1 MPYFQT
7 KPHGILRHMTP
18 ELCSSLIVDCEART
32 VQTQETAQD
41 ISETSISPV
50 VWQSWWIMLTIIFEL
65 CHPIVPMFEFVVR
78 WQWQNHADCWG
89 FAGGS
94 ARRDAG
100 SCLKFDLR
108 DHWKGWLK
116 SYILVCIYIIYIY
129 IYIHTKGL
137 PVNCCA
143 KSGQQR
149 YTHTC
154 IDIYMYRYDVC
165 VYIYI
170 YFMLQLSIAIPAILL
185 WTAAYQSFDL

>member
-1 MPYFQT
+1 MASWGTWP
-7 KPHGILRHMTP
+7 RSC
-18 ELCSSLIVDCEART
+18 CSSLIVDCEART

-129 IYIHTKGL
+129 IHTKGL
-137 PVNCCA
+137 PV
-143 KSGQQR
+143 K
-149 YTHTC
+149 
-154 IDIYMYRYDVC
+154 
-165 VYIYI
+165 
-170 YFMLQLSIAIPAILL
+170 LL
-185 WTAAYQSFDL
+185 RKIWTATIYTYMHRYIHV